1 MKKLRILYVCNED
14 LAIGGASLSLMNM
27 LRSLEGKVQPTL
39 LFRQEGPAA
48 ELFRQAGYDCVV
60 IPFRRATFHAKGLV
74 RVLRFLPHAITTAIV
89 QWRCVR
95 RCRQRF
101 AGIDAVHSNSG
112 TVDIGLRI
120 AATLKVPHIWHIREY
135 IDLGLHTAPFP
146 GWGHWKREVFRS
158 DAVIAIS
165 PGLFRHLRLDQH
177 PHGICLPDAVCSA
190 ADSVLETPKEK
201 FVAFVSGTLSA
212 VKRPEEALRIF
223 AAAKPEGYTLKMV
236 GNVDEHMKAGLQQLA
251 SELGVSDALEFLP
264 FTRDIKSLLS
274 KAAATLVCTDFEGMG
289 RVCIEAMFYGCPV
302 VARDSGGSS
311 DLLAEGR
318 GYLYQD
324 LPKAAASLRQVLD
337 TFPEEMVKKARQ
349 YALTNFVTED
359 YAEKILTI
367 YQAL

>member
-1 MKKLRILYVCNED
+1 MKKVLYICNED
-14 LAIGGASLSLMNM
+14 LRIGGASLSLMDM
-27 LRSLEGKVQPTL
+27 LQSLEGKVEPIL

-48 ELFRQAGYDCVV
+48 ELFRQAGYNCVV

-95 RCRQRF
+95 KCRQRF

-120 AATLKVPHIWHIREY
+120 AAALKVPHIWHIREY
-135 IDLGLHTAPFP
+135 MDLGLHTAPFP
-146 GWGHWKREVFRS
+146 SWGRWKREISRS

-165 PGLFRHLRLDQH
+165 PGLYRHLGLERH
-177 PHGICLPDAVCSA
+177 RNGICLPDAVCSA

-201 FVAFVSGTLSA
+201 YVAFVSGTLSA
-212 VKRPEEALRIF
+212 VKRPDEALRIF
-223 AAAKPEGYTLKMV
+223 AAAKPEGYTLKLV
-236 GNVDEHMKAGLQQLA
+236 GNVDESMKAGLQQLA
-251 SELGVSDALEFLP
+251 AELGVASSLEFLP
-264 FTRDIKSLLS
+264 FTRDIKGLLS

-318 GYLYQD
+318 GYLYKD
-324 LPKAAASLRQVLD
+324 LSEAAAALREVLD
-337 TFPEEMVKKARQ
+337 TFPEAVAEKARQ

-359 YAEKILTI
+359 YANKILTI
-367 YQAL
+367 YNAL

>member
-146 GWGHWKREVFRS
+146 G
-158 DAVIAIS
+158 
-165 PGLFRHLRLDQH
+165 
-177 PHGICLPDAVCSA
+177 
-190 ADSVLETPKEK
+190 
-201 FVAFVSGTLSA
+201 
-212 VKRPEEALRIF
+212 
-223 AAAKPEGYTLKMV
+223 
-236 GNVDEHMKAGLQQLA
+236 
-251 SELGVSDALEFLP
+251 
-264 FTRDIKSLLS
+264 
-274 KAAATLVCTDFEGMG
+274 
-289 RVCIEAMFYGCPV
+289 
-302 VARDSGGSS
+302 
-311 DLLAEGR
+311 
-318 GYLYQD
+318 
-324 LPKAAASLRQVLD
+324 
-337 TFPEEMVKKARQ
+337 
-349 YALTNFVTED
+349 
-359 YAEKILTI
+359 
-367 YQAL
+367 